1 METVELT
8 FKVPKN
14 KLNQAVSRMHALG
27 CEPIA
32 DWLEPTTNLVSWR
45 EAFPDINDTQRVGIC
60 LREMRTLADLTQQ
73 QLAGVTQIPAKH
85 LSAME
90 NGKRPI
96 SKEQAK
102 TFAKVLNT
110 DYRMF
115 WGKC

>member
-14 KLNQAVSRMHALG
+14 KLHQVVSRMHILG
-27 CEPIA
+27 CEPVENWPA
-32 DWLEPTTNLVSWR
+32 STTELVPWQ
-45 EAFPDINDTQRVGIC
+45 EAFPNINDTQRVGIC
-60 LREMRTLADLTQQ
+60 LREMRTLADLTQR
-73 QLAGVTQIPAKH
+73 QLAGLTRISAKH
-85 LSAME
+85 LSEME

-96 SKEQAK
+96 SREQAK
-102 TFAKVLNT
+102 IFAKILKT

>member
-14 KLNQAVSRMHALG
+14 KLNQAVSRMYALG
-27 CEPIA
+27 CEPVEEL
-32 DWLEPTTNLVSWR
+32 LESITESVPWQ

-60 LREMRTLADLTQQ
+60 LREMRTLADLTQR
-73 QLAGVTQIPAKH
+73 QLAELTRIPARH
-85 LSAME
+85 LSEME
-90 NGKRPI
+90 HGKRPI
-96 SKEQAK
+96 RREQAK
-102 TFAKVLNT
+102 TLAKVLNT